1 MGELERRA
9 PGGEA
14 ANGER
19 HGPDGGRRR
28 GPGPGGRLLLAVLAG
43 LALLAAG
50 VVALD
55 RLVLPGNGRA
65 DTSKIYDYVYAAGKS
80 ENVDFVL
87 NNMSDDGYLVF
98 GTSELYISKNL
109 VSMCPQAVFGENVT
123 GVNMTFVGE
132 AYDQSLWQAIAAG
145 AYGSRVKNKK
155 VMLIVSP
162 QWFFKGN
169 GAQNTFSSKF
179 SYSLYRAFMQN
190 SNISDDTKA
199 YVRRR
204 CAALGVDAGKLAASA
219 RDTPLDAVNDVVYAA
234 IDGWQLRAK
243 LGNIVSLAPSKSPAR
258 TAGAPTGEPDWDAL
272 LAAATAEG
280 EAACTNNDYG
290 IYDDY
295 YTRNGQYLT
304 EAGQNFTEADE
315 EYADLRI
322 FLQVCREV
330 GLEPLVCILPV
341 HGAWYDRAG
350 VSAQERADFYQRV
363 RDICDEYGAA
373 YADFSS
379 CEYEKYFLCDTT
391 HPGWRGWVK
400 IERAFYR
407 WVNGRDDEFV
417 GGGDYG
423 DVAAGVADG
432 SEAPAGGDG

>member
-14 ANGER
+14 ADGER
-19 HGPDGGRRR
+19 RGPDGCRHR
-28 GPGPGGRLLLAVLAG
+28 GTGPGGRLLLAVLAG

-123 GVNMTFVGE
+123 FVCE

-199 YVRRR
+199 YGAARRWAWTR
-204 CAALGVDAGKLAASA
+204 AGS
-219 RDTPLDAVNDVVYAA
+219 P
-234 IDGWQLRAK
+234 
-243 LGNIVSLAPSKSPAR
+243 PAR
-258 TAGAPTGEPDWDAL
+258 ATRRSTPSTTSRTLRSTAGSCVPSW
-272 LAAATAEG
+272 AT
-280 EAACTNNDYG
+280 
-290 IYDDY
+290 
-295 YTRNGQYLT
+295 
-304 EAGQNFTEADE
+304 
-315 EYADLRI
+315 
-322 FLQVCREV
+322 
-330 GLEPLVCILPV
+330 
-341 HGAWYDRAG
+341 
-350 VSAQERADFYQRV
+350 S
-363 RDICDEYGAA
+363 
-373 YADFSS
+373 
-379 CEYEKYFLCDTT
+379 
-391 HPGWRGWVK
+391 
-400 IERAFYR
+400 
-407 WVNGRDDEFV
+407 
-417 GGGDYG
+417 
-423 DVAAGVADG
+423 
-432 SEAPAGGDG
+432 